1 MKKPKVKLDRYG
13 RAKWKEY
20 EPTLAER
27 TGTTLADWDL
37 LEQYCLNYQVIQL
50 ANESMATDGIN
61 ITNSAGSI
69 AANPATRLYV
79 AAQKQNIVLSEKL
92 QLTSL
97 SVSKGNLPIED
108 DEEADFF

>member
-1 MKKPKVKLDRYG
+1 MRKPNVKLDRAG
-13 RAKWKEY
+13 RAKWKEH

-27 TGTTLADWDL
+27 SNSTLADWDL
-37 LEQYCLNYQVIQL
+37 LEQYCLNHQVIQL
-50 ANESMATDGIN
+50 ANKSMAEDGIN

-97 SVSKGNLPIED
+97 SVSKGNLPID
-108 DEEADFF
+108 DDDDPAFF